1 MVDGLLNE
9 WPITGGLILNI
20 ASADTYNGFI
30 QGNGDL
36 SAEIHSQWDYDYLYF
51 GIRVYDDVR
60 MADSG
65 TSLWHDDTVE
75 IGLDGLH
82 DYLGWQPDDHQ
93 YGLRVDGTFADR
105 GVIQENTNV
114 IMAIHL
120 LATGY
125 QIEMAIPWENLGDV
139 PVVGGRIVGLNFALS
154 DDDDGGGYNARLVWE
169 GDSTFSG
176 SVDFGYLELV
186 GEPRGTPTP
195 TATPTSTPTP
205 TPAPPRGIVSEGAMR
220 APVVDGALGEWP
232 ESGWLLLNVGSADTY
247 NGLIENADDLS
258 AELRS
263 YWDYDYLYFG
273 LRVHDDTLVA
283 DSGTSLWHDD
293 GVEIGLDGLHDQGG
307 WAADDHRYT
316 LRVDGTLGD
325 LGTIQEN
332 SNVVTAIRA
341 VAGGYEIEMAI
352 PWGKLGWA
360 APVEPGRVLGF
371 NLGLSDDDD
380 GGGYDGRLV
389 WEGAST
395 FPSSLEYGFIELG
408 GEARPTISLVPGR
421 NLVSLPVHPDD
432 TSAAAVLSSIDGYYT
447 LVYAYDASDQA
458 DPWKRYDP
466 AVPTFANDLLTIDET
481 KGLSIYVTE
490 AVTWVMS
497 SYAPASGTIPL
508 QTGWNLVGYPSLDA
522 RSIGDALASIEDLCT
537 LVYTYDISD
546 EADPLKVYDPA
557 ASPASNDLTEMLP
570 GHGYWIRVTEPCQWH
585 LGN

>member
-1 MVDGLLNE
+1 MDGLLDE
-9 WPITGGLILNI
+9 WPIAGGLVLNI
-20 ASADTYNGFI
+20 ASADTYNGLI
-30 QGNGDL
+30 QGSGDL
-36 SAEIHSQWDYDYLYF
+36 SAEIHSKWDYDYLYL

-82 DYLGWQPDDHQ
+82 DYQGWQPDDHQ
-93 YGLRVDGTFADR
+93 YALRVDETFADR
-105 GVIQENTNV
+105 GVIQESTNV
-114 IMAIHL
+114 VTAIHL
-120 LATGY
+120 VATGY

-139 PVVGGRIVGLNFALS
+139 PVVGGRIVGLNLALS
-154 DDDDGGGYNARLVWE
+154 DDDNGGGYDARLVWE

-176 SVDFGYLELV
+176 SPDFGYLELI

-195 TATPTSTPTP
+195 TALPTSTPTP
-205 TPAPPRGIVSEGAMR
+205 TPAPPRGIESEGVVR
-220 APVVDGALGEWP
+220 APVVDGALEEWP

-247 NGLIENADDLS
+247 NGLIQGEDDLS
-258 AELRS
+258 AELCS

-273 LRVHDDTLVA
+273 LRVHDDALVV

-293 GVEIGLDGLHDQGG
+293 GVEIGLDGLHDRGG

-316 LRVDGTLGD
+316 LRIDGTLGD
-325 LGTIQEN
+325 LGTIQGN

-352 PWGKLGWA
+352 PWGNLGG
-360 APVEPGRVLGF
+360 APVESGRVVGF

-395 FPSSLEYGFIELG
+395 FPSSLEYGFIELV
-408 GEARPTISLVPGR
+408 GESHPTIALVPGR
-421 NLVSLPVHPDD
+421 NLVSLPVRPED
-432 TSAAAVLSSIDGYYT
+432 TSAAVVLSSIEGYYT

-466 AVPTFANDLLTIDET
+466 SVPAFANDLLTIDET
-481 KGLSIYVTE
+481 KGLSIHVTE
-490 AVTWVMS
+490 AVTWVVS
-497 SYAPASGTIPL
+497 SYELSSGTVPL
-508 QTGWNLVGYPSLDA
+508 QTGWNLVGYPSLEP
-522 RSIGDALASIEDLCT
+522 RSVSDALASIEGLCT
-537 LVYTYDISD
+537 LVYTYDLSD

-557 ASPASNDLTEMLP
+557 ASPGANDLTEMVP
-570 GHGYWIRVTEPCQWH
+570 GRGYWIRVTEPCQWH